1 MMILGI
7 SRGKRLKLRPRKS
20 KQQNDSE
27 KVRQQRDESRRM
39 NVDAQLEER
48 SKERERSV
56 ARQ

>member
-27 KVRQQRDESRRM
+27 KVRQQRDENRRM